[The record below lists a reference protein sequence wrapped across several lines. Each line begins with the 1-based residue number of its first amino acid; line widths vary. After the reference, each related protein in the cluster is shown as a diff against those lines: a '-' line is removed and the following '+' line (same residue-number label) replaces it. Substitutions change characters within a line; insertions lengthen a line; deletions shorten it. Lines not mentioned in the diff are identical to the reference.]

1 MSAPPPAEGI
11 GGRAGLSYLGELRL
25 NLRPLAAASL
35 GVGSSIPFLAYA
47 NSVFAPH
54 LIEAFHW
61 SRAQFALYGLV
72 AVATVVFLPFIG
84 SFADRFGVRPV
95 ATTGTLLMP
104 LVFIGY
110 SQMEGSFAYFL
121 FVSSMKLAI
130 GHMTGTIVYT
140 RLIAQYFERARG
152 LAMTIVVC
160 TPAVLGAASAPLL
173 NWSIEGLGWRLTYL
187 ALGAFTLICGL
198 VALALIPRDAA
209 AGSSTAEADTQA
221 STRPGIGEDFAIVSR
236 NRVFRVLIVAMYLCL
251 LATPLHS
258 SQLNILLVDNG
269 LSTATAA
276 WVVSLYAIS
285 TIVGRLTCGLALD
298 RFATPIVTTA
308 CMLPPALGY
317 FVLATP
323 FDAVTVVACA
333 MVLVGFT
340 VGAEH
345 DLLSYLVARYFK
357 LRIFSSTLSLVTGCG
372 FLATATGS
380 ILVSMTLKWTDSF
393 SAFLYLVSGT
403 ILVGSLLFLL
413 LPGSEHE
420 EKIG

>member
-1 MSAPPPAEGI
+1 M
-11 GGRAGLSYLGELRL
+11 SYLGEIRL
-25 NLRPLAAASL
+25 NFRPLAAASL

-54 LIEAFHW
+54 LLEAFHW

-72 AVATVVFLPFIG
+72 AVATVVVLPFIG
-84 SFADRFGVRPV
+84 GFTDRFGVRPV
-95 ATTGTLLMP
+95 AMVGTLLMP
-104 LVFIGY
+104 FVFIGY
-110 SQMEGSFAYFL
+110 SQMQGSFAYYL

-130 GHMTGTIVYT
+130 GHMTGAIVYT
-140 RLIAQYFERARG
+140 RLIAQYFDRARG
-152 LAMTIVVC
+152 LAMTIVAC

-173 NWSIEGLGWRLTYL
+173 NWSIESFGWRHSYL
-187 ALGAFTLICGL
+187 GLGAFTLVCGL

-209 AGSSTAEADTQA
+209 AGGDRPEAGTPA
-221 STRPGIGEDFAIVSR
+221 PARPGIREDFAIVSR
-236 NRVFRVLIVAMYLCL
+236 SRVFWIVMAGMYLCL

-269 LSTATAA
+269 LTTATAA

-285 TIVGRLTCGLALD
+285 TVAGRLACGLALD
-298 RFATPIVTTA
+298 RFATPIVTMA

-323 FDAVTVVACA
+323 FDAVTVVAFA
-333 MVLVGFT
+333 MILVGFT

-380 ILVSMTLKWTDSF
+380 ILVSTTLKLTDSF

-403 ILVGSLLFLL
+403 VLLGSLLFLL
-413 LPGSEHE
+413 LPKSTHG
-420 EKIG
+420 EKVG